1 MTPIEKYLLPR
12 EGFFEHR
19 LVPVVIK
26 DIICYYFLMQKKYI
40 LKTLLKDFHRSK
52 WPTVVTRDY
61 QIPMSSGKIITL
73 IGARRSGKTFLLY
86 QLIKQIAAK
95 ISKQH
100 ILFINFEDERLELQS
115 HELDL
120 MIQAYLELY
129 PLQDLSHCY
138 FFFDE
143 IQNVSGWEKFIR
155 RLYDTISKNIFLTGS
170 NAKMLSSEIAT
181 ALRGRSLTYT
191 VYPLSFKEILRFW
204 KITPD
209 LESTQGR
216 ATLYHA
222 LENYLHDGGFP
233 ELPLLSHQDLKRK
246 TLQEYYQVMLF
257 RDLVER
263 YQIANTTALK
273 FFLKR
278 LYASATKQVSINR
291 IYNDLKSAGFRIGKN
306 SLYDFLEH
314 AEAVF
319 MIGTLKKYAYKIST
333 QELSEK
339 KVYAIDNGLTNAVH
353 FRFSADLGKALEQIV
368 FWELKRRLS
377 DQETLFYYKNQFEC
391 DFVIQREDEIIT
403 AIQVCYQLDDPETK
417 KREINGLQNTSQ
429 ILGLKQGT
437 LITYENEEPI
447 AGIQIVPI
455 LEFLLRN

>member
-1 MTPIEKYLLPR
+1 
-12 EGFFEHR
+12 
-19 LVPVVIK
+19 
-26 DIICYYFLMQKKYI
+26 MQKKSI
-40 LKTLLKDFHRSK
+40 LKTLLKDFHRSNL
-52 WPTVVTRDY
+52 PTVVTRDY
-61 QIPMSSGKIITL
+61 QIPIFSGKIITL
-73 IGARRSGKTFLLY
+73 IGARRSGKTCLLY
-86 QLIKQIAAK
+86 QLIQQIAAK

-100 ILFINFEDERLELQS
+100 IIFINFEDERLELQS

-120 MIQAYLELY
+120 IIQAYLELY
-129 PLQDLSHCY
+129 PLQDDLSQCY

-181 ALRGRSLTYT
+181 ALRGRSLSYT

-204 KITPD
+204 QITPD
-209 LESTQGR
+209 LDSTKGR

-222 LENYLHDGGFP
+222 LENYLHEGGFP
-233 ELPLLSHQDLKRK
+233 ELPLLPNQDLKRR

-263 YQIANTTALK
+263 YQITNMTALK

-291 IYNDLKSAGFRIGKN
+291 LYNELKSAGFRIGKN
-306 SLYDFLEH
+306 SVYDFLEQ

-339 KVYAIDNGLTNAVH
+339 KVYAIDNGLANAIS
-353 FRFSADLGKALEQIV
+353 FKFSADLGKALEQVV
-368 FWELKRRLS
+368 FLGIK
-377 DQETLFYYKNQFEC
+377 
-391 DFVIQREDEIIT
+391 
-403 AIQVCYQLDDPETK
+403 
-417 KREINGLQNTSQ
+417 TSS
-429 ILGLKQGT
+429 
-437 LITYENEEPI
+437 
-447 AGIQIVPI
+447 
-455 LEFLLRN
+455 F